1 MVTNIAFRDTAGQEE
16 YARLRPLAY
25 TSADIFLIVF
35 EVTAKSTFVNAIK
48 KVD

>member
-1 MVTNIAFRDTAGQEE
+1 MAFRDTAAQEE

-35 EVTAKSTFVNAIK
+35 EVTAKSTFNNAIK
-48 KVD
+48 KVY